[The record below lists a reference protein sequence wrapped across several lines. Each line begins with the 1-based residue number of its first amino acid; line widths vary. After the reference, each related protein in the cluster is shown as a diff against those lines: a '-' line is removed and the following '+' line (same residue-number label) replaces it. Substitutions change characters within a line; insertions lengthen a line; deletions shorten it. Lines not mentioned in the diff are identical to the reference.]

1 MKRKLLDELYR
12 IMVSC
17 EDGIK
22 CYSQRDL
29 LEEDVKEYRTAK
41 AIYLDRKNDI
51 DRLINLVIE
60 N

>member
-12 IMVSC
+12 IMFYC

-22 CYSQRDL
+22 RYSQKDL
-29 LEEDVKEYRTAK
+29 LEEDVREYGTAK

-51 DRLINLVIE
+51 DRLINLVIK